1 MQRGVIKRLGDQTV
15 DVQLAGSAATLP
27 GVLLSDQIDRSAL
40 VVGAAVL
47 VDLVE
52 ERAVVLHTL
61 AGEQSTSSSE
71 QPLASY
77 GSGVINNALLSD
89 GSVPLMGSLVVAPGV
104 LIDGYDISVLGQT
117 IDNLQ
122 AADSV
127 ARTGHTVLTHASHL
141 VATLGP
147 DDTEVLVRHGIF
159 KDKETL
165 MVSNTMGEVETMRV
179 VGNPVTTVDDRGA
192 LCYRYTVTRRTAT
205 NPPGIVTGWAAATLV
220 NGLTHKGFISVD
232 ARETSVAAPNLRFV
246 MHTDIDAGATEQ
258 IFRMGNLY
266 GILGNNQTDF
276 GFATGRLNTG
286 DRYLA
291 YNYSRNRLAL
301 RGADIAVSDDAGVD
315 VFRVWAVAEDDHQTG
330 DARLGHP
337 SGGNIQTV
345 GSDVDFYAGGQRV
358 LSLTPLGSRFRGM
371 IWSGT
376 QPGPQVGIGEENGQG
391 LIAARN
397 AAGVGQ
403 FVVRTGDENV
413 HVHMGNPVTEGG
425 YAQFV
430 DGEFT
435 TDGIVR
441 ARAFEL
447 LGGGTINPG
456 STLTNAGKFTA
467 GTGNS
472 VAVIDGEDVAWRIYA
487 GHATPA
493 SAPFRVNQAG
503 EAWLTNAH
511 VSGEINATAGVF
523 GGWTLNSTYLAK
535 DTGVANTSAGLAPND
550 YPFYAGATYANRAT
564 APFRVTQAGAMT
576 ATAGNIAGWTI
587 ASGHLYAG
595 SGVSRTGLQPATYP
609 FYAGSETPSA
619 APFRVTQSG
628 SLTATSATI
637 TGTINA
643 AAGNITGSLFV
654 GASGY
659 RLHLDGANKR
669 FESTNFASGTS
680 GFRIEGETGNA
691 EFNNVTVRGVLAAT
705 AIQYGY
711 VLATNGS
718 IWVVK
723 AAGRSLNSFSV
734 PKEGIGTLDIED
746 PDGMTHAAAGGLW
759 AVNDVIRLQEPLAG
773 DFWGVVTAK
782 TDMATYWQLAVEQR
796 SIFGNGTFPA
806 GAAVLNYG
814 QSGDGVVRITADAS
828 NSPYIS
834 IATHAGSPWTTLT
847 ERARL
852 GNLTGISGASGY
864 GLWTDN
870 GYFTG
875 AVNASAGA
883 IGGWTI
889 ASSHLYAGSGSNRV
903 GLNPP
908 LYPFYAG
915 SEAPSTAPFRVSA
928 NGFLVASNANIAGT
942 VTASAGN
949 IAGWTLAATKLYW
962 EDPANFRG
970 IGLATYDD
978 AGGYAFWAGDHRPA
992 YAEFRV
998 SKSGALWAT
1007 TADITGTITANAG
1020 SISGWTIASGH
1031 LYAGSGTARA
1041 GMQPASYPFYAGS
1054 ETPASAPFRVTPAGA
1069 LTASN
1074 ATVTGTIT
1082 ANAGSIAGWTIA
1094 SGHLYAGSGAARA
1107 GMQPAS
1113 YPFYAGSETPASAPF
1128 RVTPAG
1134 ALTAS
1139 NATVSGTITAN
1150 AGSMAGWTIAS
1161 GHLYAG
1167 SGSSRAGLQPAS
1179 YPFYAGSDTP
1189 SSAPFRVTPAGALTA
1204 TSGVIG
1210 GWTLSGTKLS
1220 SSLLQLDAAN
1230 NKIHIGSTYFHQ
1242 FEPGIV
1248 ELAGDF
1254 RVTGALAA
1262 DVGFGCTG
1270 FSAYGSSFWHT
1281 GNLLGFY
1288 GATPV
1293 TRPAAYTFSNG
1304 VTDRTINCNSTTVDE
1319 LADVVYTLWSDLRSL
1334 GLLQ

>member
-27 GVLLSDQIDRSAL
+27 GVLLSGQIDRSAL

-47 VDLVE
+47 VDLVD

-61 AGEQSTSSSE
+61 AGEQQASLAE
-71 QPLASY
+71 QPFAGAS
-77 GSGVINNALLSD
+77 SAATNNALLAD
-89 GSVPLMGSLVVAPGV
+89 GSVPLMGNLVVAPGV
-104 LIDGYDISVLGQT
+104 LIDGCDISVLGQT

-179 VGNPVTTVDDRGA
+179 VGNGVATVDDRGA
-192 LCYRYTVTRRTAT
+192 LCYRYTVTRRTGI

-232 ARETSVAAPNLRFV
+232 ARETSIAAPNLRFV
-246 MHTDIDAGATEQ
+246 MHTDIDAGTTEQ

-337 SGGNIQTV
+337 NGGNIQTV
-345 GSDVDFYAGGQRV
+345 GSDVDLYAGGQRV

-425 YAQFV
+425 YAQFA

-447 LGGGTINPG
+447 LGGGTIG
-456 STLTNAGKFTA
+456 SGVVLTNAGRFTA
-467 GTGNS
+467 GTGNN
-472 VAVIDGEDVAWRIYA
+472 VAVIDGEDAAWRIYA

-535 DTGVANTSAGLAPND
+535 DTGVGNTSAGLAPND
-550 YPFYAGATYANRAT
+550 YPFYAGATYANRAS
-564 APFRVTQAGAMT
+564 APFRVTPAGAMT

-643 AAGNITGSLFV
+643 AAGNITGSLYV

-691 EFNNVTVRGVLAAT
+691 EFNNVTVRGALAAT

-782 TDMATYWQLAVEQR
+782 TDMTTYWQLAVEQR
-796 SIFGNGTFPA
+796 SISGNGAFPA

-814 QSGDGVVRITADAS
+814 QAGDGVVRITADAS

-834 IATHAGSPWTTLT
+834 IATHAGSPWLSLT

-852 GNLTGISGASGY
+852 GNLAGISGAAGY

-928 NGFLVASNANIAGT
+928 NGFLVATNANIAGT

-949 IAGWTLAATKLYW
+949 IAGWALAATKLYW
-962 EDPANFRG
+962 EDPANYRG

-998 SKSGALWAT
+998 SKSGAMWAT
-1007 TADITGTITANAG
+1007 TATITGNITAD
-1020 SISGWTIASGH
+1020 T
-1031 LYAGSGTARA
+1031 
-1041 GMQPASYPFYAGS
+1041 
-1054 ETPASAPFRVTPAGA
+1054 
-1069 LTASN
+1069 LTANS
-1074 ATVTGTIT
+1074 
-1082 ANAGSIAGWTIA
+1082 AGSIAGWTIA

-1113 YPFYAGSETPASAPF
+1113 YPFYAGSDTPANAPF

-1139 NATVSGTITAN
+1139 NATVTGTITAN

-1189 SSAPFRVTPAGALTA
+1189 GSAPFRVTPAGALTA

-1230 NKIHIGSTYFHQ
+1230 NKIQIGSTYFHQ

-1254 RVTGALAA
+1254 RVTGSLAA
-1262 DVGFGCTG
+1262 DVGFGCSG

-1288 GATPV
+1288 GATPI

-1304 VTDRTINCNSTTVDE
+1304 TTDRTINCDSTTVAE
-1319 LADVVYTLWSDLRSL
+1319 LADVVYTLWSDLRNL

>member
-1 MQRGVIKRLGDQTV
+1 MNKAIVKRLGNKTV
-15 DVQLAGSAATLP
+15 DVQVSGSAATIA
-27 GVLLSDQIDRSAL
+27 GVALSEQIDPSTL
-40 VVGAAVL
+40 QVGASVL
-47 VDLVE
+47 VDIVNGSH
-52 ERAVVLHTL
+52 VVLHTL
-61 AGEQSTSSSE
+61 SNTQRGTSSSG
-71 QPLASY
+71 ASMA
-77 GSGVINNALLSD
+77 SASTVVNNALLAD
-89 GSVPLMGSLVVAPGV
+89 GSVPLMGNLAVAPGV

-147 DDTEVLVRHGIF
+147 YDTEVLIRHGIF
-159 KDKETL
+159 RDKESL
-165 MVSNTMGEVETMRV
+165 MVSNTAGEVETMWV
-179 VGNPVTTVDDRGA
+179 VGNPLATVDDRGA
-192 LCYRYTVTRRTAT
+192 LCYRYTVTRRTGM

-220 NGLTHKGFISVD
+220 NGLTHNGFISVD
-232 ARETSVAAPNLRFV
+232 ARENSVAAPNLRFV
-246 MHTDIDAGATEQ
+246 LHTDIDAGATEQ
-258 IFRMGNLY
+258 IVRIGNLY

-291 YNYSRNRLAL
+291 YNYSRNLLAL
-301 RGADIAVSDDAGVD
+301 RGADISLKDDAGVE
-315 VFRVWAVAEDDHQTG
+315 VFRVWGVAEDDHQTG

-345 GSDVDFYAGGQRV
+345 GSDVDFHAGGQRV

-425 YAQFV
+425 YAQFA

-435 TDGIVR
+435 TDGVIR

-447 LGGGTINPG
+447 LGGGTIG
-456 STLTNAGKFTA
+456 SGVVLTNAGKFTA
-467 GTGNS
+467 GTGNN
-472 VAVIDGEDVAWRIYA
+472 VAVIDGEDAAWRIYA

-511 VSGEINATAGVF
+511 VTGEIAASAGAI
-523 GGWTLNSTYLAK
+523 GGWTINSAYLVK
-535 DTGVANTSAGLAPND
+535 DTGAGSTSAGLAPND

-564 APFRVTQAGAMT
+564 APFRVTPAGAMT

-595 SGVSRTGLQPATYP
+595 AGASRAGMQPASYP
-609 FYAGSETPSA
+609 FYAGSETPAS
-619 APFRVTQSG
+619 APFRVTPAG
-628 SLTATSATI
+628 ALTASNATVTGTINANAGSIGGWALGASALTGGNATLHSTGYLNLGTGNDIARLDAADATYRLWVGHATASSAPFRVTKAGALTASNATI

-643 AAGNITGSLFV
+643 NAGNILGSLYV
-654 GASGY
+654 GASGN

-691 EFNNVTVRGVLAAT
+691 EFNNVAVRGALTAT

-723 AAGRSLNSFSV
+723 AAGRSLNSFSA
-734 PKEGIGTLDIED
+734 PKDGVETLDIED
-746 PDGMTHAAAGGLW
+746 PDGMSHAAAGGLW

-782 TDMATYWQLAVEQR
+782 TDMATYWQLTVEDR
-796 SIFGNGTFPA
+796 SSAGNGVFPA
-806 GAAVLNYG
+806 GATVLNYG

-875 AVNASAGA
+875 TVNASAGA

-889 ASSHLYAGSGSNRV
+889 ANSHLYAGSGSIRV

-915 SEAPSTAPFRVSA
+915 SEVPSTAPFRVSA
-928 NGFLVASNANIAGT
+928 NGFLVATNATIAGT

-962 EDPANFRG
+962 EDPANYRG

-992 YAEFRV
+992 YAGFRV

-1007 TADITGTITANAG
+1007 TATITGNITASSG
-1020 SISGWTIASGH
+1020 SIT
-1031 LYAGSGTARA
+1031 
-1041 GMQPASYPFYAGS
+1041 
-1054 ETPASAPFRVTPAGA
+1054 GA
-1069 LTASN
+1069 LTVASGGSVSDGSRYKLDVN
-1074 ATVTGTIT
+1074 GLVLSSNYNDVLQVRDSLTGTT
-1082 ANAGSIAGWTIA
+1082 RLRLGYYDTLSQVTSLSSDLVLNAGTNNYNVIV
-1094 SGHLYAGSGAARA
+1094 
-1107 GMQPAS
+1107 
-1113 YPFYAGSETPASAPF
+1113 SAPGTGEIRLAGRTYHGGDRLGF
-1128 RVTPAG
+1128 FGVTPVA
-1134 ALTAS
+1134 
-1139 NATVSGTITAN
+1139 
-1150 AGSMAGWTIAS
+1150 
-1161 GHLYAG
+1161 
-1167 SGSSRAGLQPAS
+1167 
-1179 YPFYAGSDTP
+1179 
-1189 SSAPFRVTPAGALTA
+1189 
-1204 TSGVIG
+1204 
-1210 GWTLSGTKLS
+1210 
-1220 SSLLQLDAAN
+1220 
-1230 NKIHIGSTYFHQ
+1230 
-1242 FEPGIV
+1242 
-1248 ELAGDF
+1248 
-1254 RVTGALAA
+1254 
-1262 DVGFGCTG
+1262 
-1270 FSAYGSSFWHT
+1270 
-1281 GNLLGFY
+1281 
-1288 GATPV
+1288 
-1293 TRPAAYTFSNG
+1293 RPAAYTFTNG
-1304 VTDRTINCNSTTVDE
+1304 TTDRTINCDSTTVAE
-1319 LADVVYTLWSDLRSL
+1319 LADVVYTMWSDLRNL